1 MESIQKGLPK
11 EPSSDTKLAQ
21 IMFKYMKYLEN
32 VKSASLHTLRAYRFE
47 LALFESEHQK
57 IYGKIF
63 PETPKERENNL
74 LSSLRAVQAVSS
86 KLSPRSK
93 QRRMACYKSF
103 FRYLHENRLIERPLG
118 LQVISPSLP
127 KSLPRFLSVDE
138 CLSVLK
144 RLSSPDGD
152 EKTLLLF
159 LLLYGGGLRVSEACE
174 LRWSQVSLESK
185 SLRILG
191 KGKKERI
198 ASAPEVVFKLL
209 RKMKSKSEFVW
220 GEKALDTRKAYEWI
234 RTAGTEAGL
243 MRPIH
248 PHLLRHSFATHLLT
262 SGAGLRVIQSLLG
275 HTSLAATEK
284 YTHVSIDELAR
295 TLERVAIL
303 KPKHS
308 G

>member
-1 MESIQKGLPK
+1 MESIQKAQLKDSPK
-11 EPSSDTKLAQ
+11 DTKLADLVC
-21 IMFKYMKYLEN
+21 MYMKYIEN
-32 VKSASLHTLRAYRFE
+32 IKTASLHTLRAYRHE
-47 LALFESEHQK
+47 LALLEAEHEK
-57 IYGKIF
+57 LYGKIF
-63 PETPKERENNL
+63 PEITEEREDSL
-74 LSSLRAVQAVSS
+74 MSALRAVQAKSAE
-86 KLSPRSK
+86 LSPRSK

-144 RLSSPDGD
+144 HLSSTEGD
-152 EKTLLLF
+152 QKTLLLF
-159 LLLYGGGLRVSEACE
+159 LLLYGGGLRVSEASE

-191 KGKKERI
+191 KGKKERL
-198 ASAPEVVFKLL
+198 ASAPELVFQLL
-209 RKMKSKSEFVW
+209 RKMKSKTEFVW
-220 GEKALDTRKAYEWI
+220 GDKALDTRTAYEWI
-234 RTAGTEAGL
+234 RSAGAQAGL

-262 SGAGLRVIQSLLG
+262 SGASLRVIQSLLG
-275 HTSLAATEK
+275 HTSLTATEK

-295 TLERVAIL
+295 TLERVSIL
-303 KPKHS
+303 KPKRS
-308 G
+308 T